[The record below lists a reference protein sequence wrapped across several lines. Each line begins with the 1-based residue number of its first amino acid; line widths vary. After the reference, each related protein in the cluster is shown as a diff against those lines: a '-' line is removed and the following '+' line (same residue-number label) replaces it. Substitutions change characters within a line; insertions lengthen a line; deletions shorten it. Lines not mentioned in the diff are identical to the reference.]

1 MVLRESM
8 ASVETA
14 VMESNT
20 STNISGDG
28 MRPQYV
34 GVRSNRGEKNCCLRK
49 GIRAALA
56 V

>member
-8 ASVETA
+8 DSEDTA
-14 VMESNT
+14 VTESNT

-28 MRPQYV
+28 MRPQDV
-34 GVRSNRGEKNCCLRK
+34 GVRSNRGEKNCCISK